1 MDGLRTSSHKRG
13 CASAVRLE
21 KATPFLCV
29 LQPTPCTSDNDL
41 LLFYLPIGTCDVGAR
56 PPRPPT
62 GDYETQSKTG
72 VFVESNFTHR
82 LLAKPNTDVLCAH
95 LHQWNTNAA
104 PVKALAG
111 GRRSST
117 RKAPRSTDEAL
128 LHELL
133 EDSED
138 SMCLSEFSNSE
149 DGTERSRASRRPSSR
164 RSVSENRRVSVSLPS
179 AEGVEDTHLVF
190 QRRADGVVV
199 ARAALGAAVE
209 VNGECVLEGQDVL
222 LQHGHKI
229 RLGNYLL
236 QYFSHVDS
244 AVPLFGGNQG
254 TSEVTEAEACALV
267 HKIEMLEQFSKALV
281 ENLSALDSE
290 REQAIQQAREQ
301 GEAAASQH

>member
-72 VFVESNFTHR
+72 
-82 LLAKPNTDVLCAH
+82 
-95 LHQWNTNAA
+95 
-104 PVKALAG
+104 ALAG

>member
-104 PVKALAG
+104 PVKVCG
-111 GRRSST
+111 FR
-117 RKAPRSTDEAL
+117 L
-128 LHELL
+128 LPAFH
-133 EDSED
+133 
-138 SMCLSEFSNSE
+138 C
-149 DGTERSRASRRPSSR
+149 
-164 RSVSENRRVSVSLPS
+164 LPS
-179 AEGVEDTHLVF
+179 EAYAEF
-190 QRRADGVVV
+190 
-199 ARAALGAAVE
+199 
-209 VNGECVLEGQDVL
+209 
-222 LQHGHKI
+222 
-229 RLGNYLL
+229 
-236 QYFSHVDS
+236 
-244 AVPLFGGNQG
+244 G
-254 TSEVTEAEACALV
+254 TSP
-267 HKIEMLEQFSKALV
+267 
-281 ENLSALDSE
+281 
-290 REQAIQQAREQ
+290 QA
-301 GEAAASQH
+301 